1 MGIQVKVYRV
11 GQKVATID
19 LAEGSTVEV
28 ALTEAGVSAEGT
40 ALRVNGGEASP
51 ATPLSDGDQVTA
63 VPRIR
68 GGV

>member
-11 GQKVATID
+11 GQRVATID

-28 ALTEAGVSAEGT
+28 AMSEAGIDANG
-40 ALRVNGGEASP
+40 AAIRVNGAEASG
-51 ATPLSDGDQVTA
+51 ATPLSDGDAVTA